1 MKKYFVFKSNN
12 DGDKVEKV
20 HQEGLSFIEACK
32 LASENNL
39 SYCDMDLVE
48 DLEFKY
54 YSYRK
59 C

>member
-20 HQEGLSFIEACK
+20 HQEGLSLIEACK
-32 LASENNL
+32 LASEN
-39 SYCDMDLVE
+39 M
-48 DLEFKY
+48 EFKY

>member
-54 YSYRK
+54 K
-59 C
+59 